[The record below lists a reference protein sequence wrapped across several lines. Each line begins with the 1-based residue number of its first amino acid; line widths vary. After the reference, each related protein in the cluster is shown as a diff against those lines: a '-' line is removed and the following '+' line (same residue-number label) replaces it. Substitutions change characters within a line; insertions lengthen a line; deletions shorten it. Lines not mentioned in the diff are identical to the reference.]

1 MLILSDELYQKPI
14 LSVRTSTRIGTITSP
29 IINPTNLHIDG
40 FKCQDIRGVNLIL
53 QDLSIREFGPKGVII
68 NEPGDLT
75 EPSELIRLK
84 AVFELNYELLGKQVV
99 SSVEKIG
106 SVVDYAVDKNSL
118 FVQKL
123 FVEPAIWKSLVK
135 KSRIIGRTQIVDI
148 TEKQIVVEDTAQK
161 AMFKNNLLATNDS

>member
-1 MLILSDELYQKPI
+1 M
-14 LSVRTSTRIGTITSP
+14 
-29 IINPTNLHIDG
+29 
-40 FKCQDIRGVNLIL
+40 
-53 QDLSIREFGPKGVII
+53 GVII